1 MGLNKCLELWERG
14 VTYINRPGGGVSI
27 GGLGR
32 VERQAVFG
40 ATLGK

>member
-1 MGLNKCLELWERG
+1 MVLIVGKG
-14 VTYINRPGGGVSI
+14 GATYINKPGGGVSI

-40 ATLGK
+40 AAVG